1 METAFLAA
9 GPGPRSVP
17 MVDLRILDALVT
29 HRALRSWLY
38 RTYLASYSDLELLCT
53 IAQEGLLPPW
63 LDPSRRRGVRPVPV
77 NYPGADTG
85 VSIVTDK
92 LFG

>member
-1 METAFLAA
+1 
-9 GPGPRSVP
+9 
-17 MVDLRILDALVT
+17 
-29 HRALRSWLY
+29 
-38 RTYLASYSDLELLCT
+38 
-53 IAQEGLLPPW
+53 EGLLPPW